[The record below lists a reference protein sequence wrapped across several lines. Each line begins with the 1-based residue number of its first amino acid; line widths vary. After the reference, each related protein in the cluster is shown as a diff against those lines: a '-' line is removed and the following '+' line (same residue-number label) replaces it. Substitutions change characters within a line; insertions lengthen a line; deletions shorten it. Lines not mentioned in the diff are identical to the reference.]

1 MTDAD
6 KEELLA
12 ALERDLDMWD
22 RYSLI
27 SHHGSRAA
35 QLVWAAVLARAY
47 LASPADAFQ
56 KIVLGLLGVF
66 RPWAVWVFKALDLNA
81 GIEITRP
88 LLLCSGITF
97 GLMLLDRLFAQ
108 TAQRAWERLDDADR
122 AFESDGNDG
131 R

>member
-6 KEELLA
+6 KEELLN

-27 SHHGSRAA
+27 AHRGALAA
-35 QLVWAAVLARAY
+35 QAVWAAVLARAY
-47 LASPADAFQ
+47 LASPAGAFQ
-56 KIVLGLLGVF
+56 KIVLGLLAAF
-66 RPWAVWVFKALDLNA
+66 RPWAVWAFKALELNA
-81 GIEITRP
+81 GLEIDRP

-97 GLMLLDRLFAQ
+97 GLMLLDRFFAG
-108 TAQRAWERLDDADR
+108 TAQRAWERLEDAE
-122 AFESDGNDG
+122 ALESDGD